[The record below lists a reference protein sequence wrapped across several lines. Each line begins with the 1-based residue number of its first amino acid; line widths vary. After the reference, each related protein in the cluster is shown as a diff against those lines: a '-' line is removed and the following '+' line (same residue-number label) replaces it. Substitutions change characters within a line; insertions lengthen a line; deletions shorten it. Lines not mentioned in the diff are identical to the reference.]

1 MNKLN
6 TYLCYNM
13 RAAGKKIDH
22 LLDNSLKKLGISIPQ
37 AFILFCLKEENG
49 LTLKEIGSRT
59 LVDSSSMTVLVDKLE
74 KTQLVTRKLD
84 NQDRR
89 AIRVFITEA
98 GLEMADEITNL
109 IADINTLL
117 FDLLGE
123 ENQKEFLH
131 GLNNIVKK
139 LD

>member
-22 LLDNSLKKLGISIPQ
+22 LLDNSLKELGISIPQ

>member
-1 MNKLN
+1 
-6 TYLCYNM
+6 
-13 RAAGKKIDH
+13 
-22 LLDNSLKKLGISIPQ
+22 
-37 AFILFCLKEENG
+37 LKEENG